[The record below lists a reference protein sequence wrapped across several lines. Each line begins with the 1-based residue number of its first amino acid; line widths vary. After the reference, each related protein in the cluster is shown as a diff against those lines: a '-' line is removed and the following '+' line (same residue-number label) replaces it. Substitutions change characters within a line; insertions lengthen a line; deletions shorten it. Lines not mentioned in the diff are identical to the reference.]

1 MDNELI
7 LFDRLEVIKTTIAKY
22 GEENFY
28 LSFSGG
34 KDSTVVHH
42 LLDMALPENR
52 IPRVFSN
59 TGIEF
64 KAIVDFVKSLN
75 DDRMIII
82 PPQKN
87 VRETLDKVGYPF
99 KSKTYS
105 NWVRIYQKHA
115 DRIDPYF
122 KMVEENKS
130 LLNDIDWIHSLPVNV
145 KYVIKSFYGVR
156 ERERES
162 YTDSKKVVPNILKYQ
177 FSKDFTMKISDQC
190 CMEFK
195 EKPLAQWQKENKK
208 PIKILGLMRE
218 EGGRRNRVDCI
229 IKKGNKVAV
238 FSPLAK
244 VSKEW
249 EDWFVKTY
257 DIRLCE
263 LYYPP
268 YNFERTGC
276 KGCPYNIHIQE
287 ELNLLEKYLP
297 AERKQCEYLWQ
308 PVYAEYRR
316 IGYRLKAEEQT
327 KLF

>member
-1 MDNELI
+1 
-7 LFDRLEVIKTTIAKY
+7 
-22 GEENFY
+22 
-28 LSFSGG
+28 
-34 KDSTVVHH
+34 
-42 LLDMALPENR
+42 
-52 IPRVFSN
+52 
-59 TGIEF
+59 
-64 KAIVDFVKSLN
+64 
-75 DDRMIII
+75 
-82 PPQKN
+82 
-87 VRETLDKVGYPF
+87 
-99 KSKTYS
+99 
-105 NWVRIYQKHA
+105 
-115 DRIDPYF
+115 
-122 KMVEENKS
+122 MVC
-130 LLNDIDWIHSLPVNV
+130 
-145 KYVIKSFYGVR
+145 

-249 EDWFVKTY
+249 EDWFIKEY
-257 DIRLCE
+257 NIQLCE

-268 YNFERTGC
+268 YNFQRTGC
-276 KGCPYNIHIQE
+276 KGCPYAIHIE
-287 ELNLLEKYLP
+287 DELRYLEKYLP
-297 AERKQCEYLWQ
+297 SERKQCEYIWQ
-308 PVYAEYRR
+308 PVYDEYRR
-316 IGYRLKAEEQT
+316 IGYRLKQEEQT